1 MFTGELNIVV
11 SLSLHSPAHF
21 GAVTSLIVPVGS
33 AVIKSKQNRE
43 SNTVNVSVCAND
55 ALIAHLPSLT
65 CCTVVIQ
72 QEENGL
78 S

>member
-1 MFTGELNIVV
+1 MFTGELGFVV
-11 SLSLHSPAHF
+11 SLALRSPAHF

-43 SNTVNVSVCAND
+43 SNTVNVSAND
-55 ALIAHLPSLT
+55 APIAHPPSLT
-65 CCTVVIQ
+65 CCTVVVQ
-72 QEENGL
+72 QEENGQ